1 MGIRG
6 IDIQVAIQR
15 AADADKI
22 QQGSIGQ
29 TRAGEAG
36 MREASDAERVRK
48 QEQPPRPERKDQVQ
62 IRLRGENPHKE
73 SQQDDSDSGDEDSEE
88 SGEVNDTYEDG
99 GTKAQSKGE
108 QRGKLRNEGHIDIL
122 V

>member
-1 MGIRG
+1 
-6 IDIQVAIQR
+6 
-15 AADADKI
+15 
-22 QQGSIGQ
+22 
-29 TRAGEAG
+29 